1 MFSHNDDLTFF
12 FPNMHGYPVPQV
24 LRRTLIL
31 LLFNG
36 IRGIMEIKSRVPKKH
51 YSDIMVWWPV
61 YKWTMRGF
69 MSLFHNLCLLPLW
82 HTQRTTTP
90 NLSIQTKTQLHR
102 SGITFYK
109 NQHTALFLDCA
120 VRLTLVFL
128 LYSMD
133 IIAITVMS
141 SGLTRVSQRK
151 QHF

>member
-12 FPNMHGYPVPQV
+12 FLNMHGYPVPQV

-51 YSDIMVWWPV
+51 CSDIMVWSTNRPCEVLWACLFV
-61 YKWTMRGF
+61 TTVTSAKQKEDDISRGKP
-69 MSLFHNLCLLPLW
+69 HT

-102 SGITFYK
+102 PGITFYK

-120 VRLTLVFL
+120 VRITQVFF
-128 LYSMD
+128 LYSMA
-133 IIAITVMS
+133 IIKITVMS
-141 SGLTRVSQRK
+141 
-151 QHF
+151 